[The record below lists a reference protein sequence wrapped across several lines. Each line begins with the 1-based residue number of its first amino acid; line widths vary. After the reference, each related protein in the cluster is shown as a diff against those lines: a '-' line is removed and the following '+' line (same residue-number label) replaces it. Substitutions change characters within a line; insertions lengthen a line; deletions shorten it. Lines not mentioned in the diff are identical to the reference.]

1 MKTVLLVSTPL
12 ARDSSHFYLD
22 GLEEDIEPIVVPKL
36 TTIKLVR
43 EWIKENLPEDVDMLL
58 CTISIVT
65 KALTG
70 KNSVQAQGY
79 VLSTEY
85 KYKLISM
92 PSYEQRFY
100 APTQIEEAITRS
112 KDTYKAW
119 LEGSYSIPG
128 SNIIHSA
135 TYVPDNDLNLLKQFL
150 ERLKTYPALTCDIET
165 YSLKHYSAGLGSI
178 AFAWDE
184 HNGGSIYVNN
194 NPEYIEALAQF
205 FIEYQGT
212 LMYHN
217 ISFDVYVLVYVLYMN
232 SLTDQEGLLY
242 GLEILLR
249 NWDCTQLITYLATN
263 SCSGNHLS
271 LKEQAQEFAGD
282 YALTDIKD
290 ITQIP
295 VDDLLRYNL
304 IDALSTWYVY
314 HKHWNTLVAD
324 NQLTVYKTLFKPAT
338 VDVIQMQLTG
348 APVNLNRVKEV
359 NEELVSLEQSLVE
372 AIGTNKVIVEFTHW
386 LNKQWVIK
394 KNNTLKKKQVTL
406 ADAKEVFN
414 PGSNKQL
421 GELITWLNLPILDT
435 TETGAIATSKAIIR
449 DYLNHTDDPDVQAL
463 FTAIADLS
471 DVQKIT
477 SSFMPALLDAQWDEG
492 TQWWYLFGN
501 FRLGGTVSGRLSS
514 NSPNLTNLPSGS
526 KYGNLIKSCI
536 QAPPKH
542 LFVGLDFTS
551 LEAKIDA
558 LRTRDPEKMKIYLEG
573 YDSHCLNTFTYWPE
587 LMPDIQQAEETDEC
601 YECTSKDGKETIYF
615 KGTDIV
621 TYKGTSYRGTEL
633 FALLTSERS

>member
-1 MKTVLLVSTPL
+1 MNTILLVSTPL

-22 GLEEDIEPIVVPKL
+22 GLNESINVLVVPKL
-36 TTIKLVR
+36 TTVKLNR
-43 EWIKENLPEDVDMLL
+43 EWVKENIPEDTELIL
-58 CTISIVT
+58 CAVSPVT

-70 KNSVQAQGY
+70 KNSAQAQGY
-79 VLSTEY
+79 VLDTNQS
-85 KYKLISM
+85 YKLIAF

-100 APTQIEEAITRS
+100 SPEQVSESIIRA

-119 LEGSYSIPG
+119 LQGSYSNPG
-128 SNIIHSA
+128 TNIIHSA
-135 TYVPDNDLNLLKQFL
+135 IYVPDNDIALLNQFL

-178 AFAWDE
+178 AFAWDQ
-184 HNGGSIYVNN
+184 HNGGAIYVNN
-194 NPEYIEALAQF
+194 NPEYINTLARF
-205 FIEYQGT
+205 FEEYQGT
-212 LMYHN
+212 LIWHN
-217 ISFDVYVLVYVLYMN
+217 IAFDAYVLIYVLYMD

-242 GLEILLR
+242 GLKILLR

-304 IDALSTWYVY
+304 VDTLSTWYVY
-314 HKHWNTLVAD
+314 HKHWNTLIAD
-324 NQLTVYKTLFKPAT
+324 NQLNIYRELFQPST
-338 VDVIQMQLTG
+338 IDVIQMQLTG

-359 NEELVSLEQSLVE
+359 NEELVTLEQSLVE

-386 LNKQWVIK
+386 LNEQWVIK
-394 KNNTLKKKQVTL
+394 KNSTLKKKQVTL
-406 ADAKEVFN
+406 VDAKEVFN
-414 PGSNKQL
+414 PGSDKQL
-421 GELITWLNLPILDT
+421 GKLITWLNLPILDT

-449 DYLNHTDDPDVQAL
+449 DYLNHTDDPDVQTL

-501 FRLGGTVSGRLSS
+501 FRLGGTVSGRLSCVHK
-514 NSPNLTNLPSGS
+514 LTKVLTTRGS
-526 KYGNLIKSCI
+526 VDICDLRIGDEVLTHKNRYRRIKRI
-536 QAPPKH
+536 
-542 LFVGLDFTS
+542 
-551 LEAKIDA
+551 I
-558 LRTRDPEKMKIYLEG
+558 I
-573 YDSHCLNTFTYWPE
+573 
-587 LMPDIQQAEETDEC
+587 
-601 YECTSKDGKETIYF
+601 
-615 KGTDIV
+615 KGTDKMFLV
-621 TYKGTSYRGTEL
+621 TLANGKKVKCTLDHSFLTDKGW
-633 FALLTSERS
+633 RSLREIQHDSRIKILCDS